1 MPSIFSEVVSMLE
14 LIKKLSLL
22 NGTSGRED
30 DVRDFIIA
38 EIKDFA
44 QSYEIDPLGNLIV
57 FKKGNKVPKNKVL
70 LDAHMDEVGFM
81 ITNINSD
88 GTLGFERI
96 GGIDK
101 RVMIGKAVTVGEERI
116 NGVLGLKPIHM
127 TKGDEKL
134 AMPEKMYIDI
144 GADSAE
150 EARKLVS
157 PGDCAYFNSDFVEFG
172 NGFIKGK
179 ALDDRAGCAILIN
192 MIKSELPYD
201 MYFNFA
207 TGEEVGSGAA
217 GTAAY
222 RVNPDYSIV
231 VETTTA
237 ADLADVPENK
247 KVCKLGEGA
256 VISFMDR
263 RTIYPRDLFD
273 RAFTLAE
280 RDGIKAQ
287 VKSAVAGGNN
297 AGAIHKTAGGIRTL
311 TVSMPCRYL
320 HSPSC
325 VLKTEDITESERIIR
340 ALAEDFANA

>member
-1 MPSIFSEVVSMLE
+1 MLE

-30 DVRDFIIA
+30 NVREFIIN

-44 QSYEIDPLGNLIV
+44 DGIETDPLGNLIV
-57 FKKGNKVPKNKVL
+57 FKKGNKTPKNRVM

-81 ITNINSD
+81 VTSVNSD
-88 GTLGFERI
+88 GTLNIERI

-101 RVMIGKAVTVGEERI
+101 RVMMGRAVTVGENKI
-116 NGVLGLKPIHM
+116 NGVIGIKPIHM
-127 TKGDEKL
+127 TKSDEKL
-134 AMPEKMYIDI
+134 TMPEKLYIDI
-144 GADSAE
+144 GVDSKEGAE
-150 EARKLVS
+150 KLVS

-172 NGFIKGK
+172 DGFIKGK

-192 MIKSELPYD
+192 MIKSELSYD

-207 TGEEVGSGAA
+207 VGEEVGLGSA

-222 RVNPDYSIV
+222 RINPDYAIV

-263 RTIYPRDLFD
+263 RTIYSKKLFD
-273 RAFTLAE
+273 KAFELAE
-280 RDGIKAQ
+280 RDSIKAQ
-287 VKSAVAGGNN
+287 VKSMVAGGNN
-297 AGAIHKTAGGIRTL
+297 AGVIHKTAGGIKTL

-325 VLKTEDITESERIIR
+325 VLKIDDIRESERIIR
-340 ALAEDFANA
+340 ALAEDFAND

>member
-1 MPSIFSEVVSMLE
+1 MLE

-30 DVRDFIIA
+30 EVRSFIID
-38 EIKDFA
+38 EVKDCA
-44 QSYEIDPLGNLIV
+44 DSIETDPLGNLIV
-57 FKKGNKVPKNKVL
+57 FKKGKETPKNRIM
-70 LDAHMDEVGFM
+70 LDAHTDEVGFM

-101 RVMIGKAVTVGEERI
+101 RVMLGRAVSVGKNKI
-116 NGVLGLKPIHM
+116 NGVIGIKPIHFFR
-127 TKGDEKL
+127 GDDRL
-134 AMPEKMYIDI
+134 AMPENMYIDI
-144 GADSAE
+144 GTDSAE
-150 EARKLVS
+150 EAEKLVS
-157 PGDCAYFNSDFVEFG
+157 PGDCAYFNSEFVEFG
-172 NGFIKGK
+172 DGFIKGK
-179 ALDDRAGCAILIN
+179 ALDDRAGCAILID

-207 TGEEVGSGAA
+207 AGEEVGLGSA

-222 RVNPDYSIV
+222 RIKPDYAIV

-263 RTIYPRDLFD
+263 CTIYPKKLFD
-273 RAFTLAE
+273 RAFELAA

-287 VKSAVAGGNN
+287 VKSAVAGGND
-297 AGAIHKTAGGIRTL
+297 AGIIHKTAGGIKTI

-325 VLKTEDITESERIIR
+325 VLKIEDIIESERIIR
-340 ALAEDFANA
+340 ALAEDMAND